1 VDTRPPAWQQFTMSD
16 EQQPIPMTS
25 ILKLR
30 IDEHLKL
37 AADKHAVAKGMTTSD
52 LVRQLLRE
60 ETGVE

>member
-1 VDTRPPAWQQFTMSD
+1 MSD
-16 EQQPIPMTS
+16 EQQPTPMTS

>member
-1 VDTRPPAWQQFTMSD
+1 MSNK
-16 EQQPIPMTS
+16 QQPTPMTS

-30 IDEHLKL
+30 IDEHLKR
-37 AADKHAVAKGMTTSD
+37 AAEKHAVANGTTMSD